1 MSWLFWLAIDNDWMP
16 SCCCVCRAWS
26 RVEATFMSASTSE
39 PTPDV
44 MASDRD
50 ETKLD
55 WLVMLVA

>member
-1 MSWLFWLAIDNDWMP
+1 
-16 SCCCVCRAWS
+16 
-26 RVEATFMSASTSE
+26 MSASTSE

-44 MASDRD
+44 MASDRA